1 VHILAAIWLAAGAFA
16 GAVARASARRAT
28 DLPSRVAAL
37 RIGWRLASIFS
48 VPGAVVAGLTGL
60 SVVTPLGYGFSGTRV
75 GWIHASITLWAIL
88 LGIQLFYLTP
98 RLKRTLAAAEASLQ
112 AGAPNEQLG
121 RLTASKTP
129 GIVADI
135 VALGIV
141 VLVALM
147 VLRPF

>member
-1 VHILAAIWLAAGAFA
+1 MINLTQLILLVHILAAIWLAAGAFA

-37 RIGWRLASIFS
+37 RIGWRLASI
-48 VPGAVVAGLTGL
+48 GLI
-60 SVVTPLGYGFSGTRV
+60 SPLGYGFSGTRV